1 MNVDLMKKEI
11 KFDFKVLAVHAN
23 YLLGARGYK
32 IFKYS
37 LNGKCLELVGVIDD
51 KKYGKWADYKLSR
64 RLMRAEI
71 TALYEFE
78 NECMLA
84 IAKKGFF
91 LKEKGDTVF
100 RKVFNIPRGSKPLN
114 ICITKDN
121 RAYFGEYFQNMDKT
135 EVHVYGSEDSG
146 RTWKIVYTFSAGNI
160 NHIHGLYLDPYTERI
175 WIVTGDRENECI
187 IGWTDDGFRSFHEEF
202 RGGQKYRSCQLFF
215 YKNFIIYA
223 TDSQYIENEIR
234 AIIKVTGILWHN
246 SPNNPL
252 SPKNQS
258 INRGILS
265 QWSELIDKWIK
276 DPSIPLIVRK
286 DAQEGQVITHPSGR
300 EIIVTDNTFA
310 VWVFEQVLKGYIP
323 SLKDMSNK
331 LGNKKAP
338 RGNMTGWKLR
348 HIKPVGLNT
357 KENISNLEISV
368 IEDHFRKY
376 ADPNNMFVLPKE
388 IGGLGEIDE
397 FINEQ

>member
-187 IGWTDDGFRSFHEEF
+187 IGWTDDGFRSLHEEF

-234 AIIKVTGILWHN
+234 AFDRETLEITSLTKIQGSAIKGGQIGDIAY
-246 SPNNPL
+246 L
-252 SPKNQS
+252 STTVEPS
-258 INRGILS
+258 VVNR
-265 QWSELIDKWIK
+265 DKFSHVWVSK
-276 DPSIPLIVRK
+276 DGMDWYEIFSVRK
-286 DAQEGQVITHPSGR
+286 DHYPSILQYATLEFPKYYAVIDKLFFSGR
-300 EIIVTDNTFA
+300 AVKELDGKTTF
-310 VWVFEQVLKGYIP
+310 
-323 SLKDMSNK
+323 
-331 LGNKKAP
+331 KK
-338 RGNMTGWKLR
+338 
-348 HIKPVGLNT
+348 I
-357 KENISNLEISV
+357 
-368 IEDHFRKY
+368 
-376 ADPNNMFVLPKE
+376 
-388 IGGLGEIDE
+388 
-397 FINEQ
+397 